1 MHCNYVVVHVAS
13 SRMGKSLLASQI
25 VTKFELRIKIVS
37 LSLSYV
43 ILFSGKISTEQ
54 FFYLCSARTLDSKQ
68 RA

>member
-1 MHCNYVVVHVAS
+1 MHCNAVVVHVAS

-43 ILFSGKISTEQ
+43 ILFSGKILTEQ
-54 FFYLCSARTLDSKQ
+54 LFIYAARGH
-68 RA
+68 